1 METLRLTNPVLSNHP
16 PWLKG
21 EKASKRWITGWCF
34 PLSPP
39 PSLRQGG
46 ILLAHLRALSPPSTL
61 DNRFARFE
69 FAFLEDNPRTF
80 RELSNYL
87 SKFFIFDLLIL
98 FIFFFHRE
106 SGGKKCKG
114 MWENSEGKMI
124 VTCCVLD
131 HMCERIWLKL
141 NWGSEQMTSKTFG
154 EIIFA
159 RERCG

>member
-34 PLSPP
+34 SSSPP
-39 PSLRQGG
+39 FDRGEFCWPTFAPSLPPP
-46 ILLAHLRALSPPSTL
+46 LLIIVSLVSNSH
-61 DNRFARFE
+61 FWKII
-69 FAFLEDNPRTF
+69 
-80 RELSNYL
+80 RELSENYR
-87 SKFFIFDLLIL
+87 IFSNFSSLIYWFYL
-98 FIFFFHRE
+98 FFFFHRE

-114 MWENSEGKMI
+114 MWENSEGKMV

-141 NWGSEQMTSKTFG
+141 NWGSEEVTNKIFG
-154 EIIFA
+154 KIIFA